1 MIARLRELGALAV
14 RKMPG
19 VEEHIEFPLPKGL
32 GDKSMAEAAAQRQ
45 N

>member
-1 MIARLRELGALAV
+1 MIDALKRLGALAV

-32 GDKSMAEAAAQRQ
+32 GDKSMAEHAARP
-45 N
+45 